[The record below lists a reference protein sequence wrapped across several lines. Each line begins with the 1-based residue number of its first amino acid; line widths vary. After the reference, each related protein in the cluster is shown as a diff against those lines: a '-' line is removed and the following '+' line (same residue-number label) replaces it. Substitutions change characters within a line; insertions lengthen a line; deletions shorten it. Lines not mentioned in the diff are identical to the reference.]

1 MGCIFSKIMKDS
13 SNIEVLDYTPPRIEY
28 GYLRPRGTIIIK
40 MENKFASGLKII
52 LREKV
57 FYFWKEFLCPV
68 LMSAELVLI
77 PLLMILLLSYLKI
90 MMRSHQFD
98 HLSKVELLQNIH
110 DYLDILKREPYL
122 YCNFT
127 LKIYLKWNIDRI
139 YLKLPKYFP
148 KIMAVLE
155 NLEDNDPFFRP
166 GCAVNERRYYNLLLH
181 YGKK

>member
-1 MGCIFSKIMKDS
+1 MKDS

-52 LREKV
+52 LREKI

-139 YLKLPKYFP
+139 SE
-148 KIMAVLE
+148 VLSK
-155 NLEDNDPFFRP
+155 NNGRFRKP
-166 GCAVNERRYYNLLLH
+166 
-181 YGKK
+181 